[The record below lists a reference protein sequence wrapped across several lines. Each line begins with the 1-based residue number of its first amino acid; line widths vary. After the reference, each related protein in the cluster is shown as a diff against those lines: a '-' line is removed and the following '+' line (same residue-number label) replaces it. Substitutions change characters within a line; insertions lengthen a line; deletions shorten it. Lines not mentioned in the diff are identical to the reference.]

1 MEQGKIIYPFA
12 PDLQISPLSSLNFEH
27 DWRRDFQTPCHYEQK
42 FVRWDR
48 IRVQYAATHRYSF
61 KACIT
66 DNDTGQT
73 SVLSPTELKTFENSE
88 QGTQGKVYEVLL
100 NELAPGSYTFDIY
113 IALTSDRLVARS
125 SFRVVSGREEG
136 TVRITYNHRRDEF
149 DTVFGPERMFDF
161 RVEGC
166 FLPSESSFAV
176 DSEGFRDQSDRYK
189 QLSAL
194 PYRKDIF
201 SVGGGFGVPNWVAD
215 KLNYIFSTSFVLID
229 EMKYSRSES
238 AVPEMTSIHGDY
250 PMYLYKIE
258 LEKDRHFQYEGR
270 YGGDFN
276 FDYNQDYNTVRYDI

>member
-1 MEQGKIIYPFA
+1 M
-12 PDLQISPLSSLNFEH
+12 
-27 DWRRDFQTPCHYEQK
+27 
-42 FVRWDR
+42 
-48 IRVQYAATHRYSF
+48 AA
-61 KACIT
+61 
-66 DNDTGQT
+66 
-73 SVLSPTELKTFENSE
+73 V
-88 QGTQGKVYEVLL
+88 V
-100 NELAPGSYTFDIY
+100 PGG
-113 IALTSDRLVARS
+113 AV
-125 SFRVVSGREEG
+125 REEG

-149 DTVFGPERMFDF
+149 DTVFSPERMFDF

-238 AVPEMTSIHGDY
+238 AVPE
-250 PMYLYKIE
+250 
-258 LEKDRHFQYEGR
+258 
-270 YGGDFN
+270 N
-276 FDYNQDYNTVRYDI
+276 FDPRRLPDVPLQDRTGEGPSLPVRGPLRRGFQFRLQSGLQYRTI